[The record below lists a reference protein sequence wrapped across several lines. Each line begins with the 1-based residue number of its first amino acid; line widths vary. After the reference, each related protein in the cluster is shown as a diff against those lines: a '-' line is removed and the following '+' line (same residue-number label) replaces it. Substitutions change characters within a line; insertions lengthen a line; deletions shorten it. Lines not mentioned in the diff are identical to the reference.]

1 MLFVR
6 TVKRKSTPLQE
17 VSYACLEQ
25 FKCQVLERLQCG
37 NKLGSLMCP
46 RDRETFRNIHE
57 THMLEENV
65 ACNNK
70 RRQHIKILY
79 FVFAQNY
86 LKIKTLED
94 ADDMN
99 KTSHKKIMR

>member
-1 MLFVR
+1 
-6 TVKRKSTPLQE
+6 
-17 VSYACLEQ
+17 
-25 FKCQVLERLQCG
+25 
-37 NKLGSLMCP
+37 MCP

-94 ADDMN
+94 ANDIN
-99 KTSHKKIMR
+99 KTSHKKNNAVAVVWLWGWTWWQA